1 MKTATQKI
9 RASYKL
15 TREQF
20 KAQFKHQLNC
30 GGLACN
36 PSMLVFSET
45 RYGYRIYR
53 LLEKLVLEDE
63 NGNLFISSID

>member
-1 MKTATQKI
+1 MSIEKLRET
-9 RASYKL
+9 YKL

-20 KAQFKHQLNC
+20 RVQWKHKINA

-36 PSMLVFSET
+36 PSALVFNET

-53 LLEKLVLEDE
+53 LLNKLVLEDD
-63 NGNLFISSID
+63 NGDLYISSID

>member
-1 MKTATQKI
+1 MKTTTEKI
-9 RASYKL
+9 REKYKL

-20 KAQFKHQLNC
+20 KAQFPHRINS

-36 PSMLVFSET
+36 PSSLVFSET

-53 LLEKLVLEDE
+53 LLNKLVLEDE
-63 NGNLFISSID
+63 NGELYISSID